1 MSRLSLK
8 SIEVKNFESCGLDY
22 YWKVLSKFD
31 LTSMHCDVFPNGVIV
46 SLGDDIRVN
55 GIYNGKSLFPV
66 ISNVSFVQYLE
77 SGYMLIG
84 TGYDEECEIGLFSP
98 CGRLMGIYA
107 FDKNMYSRV
116 SMSKTKDGYKRF
128 TTGFTLFNSF
138 FFKYNTLAIKC
149 ANKCYLARP
158 HKLDLAKLFCVGF
171 YNDIKSMEDNECGLV
186 AVHFHNGRARLLN
199 KDFSEI
205 NIMDGLSKVIFLE
218 NGDFFAFDNKGTIS
232 LFNKKLKFIKN
243 VNSVEV
249 EPYSRLYKLG
259 DGKKYDCYTHEVYT
273 KLTVPLCCVD
283 GYTIHGVQ
291 GLLTCAYND
300 KFDFVVA
307 NRYKGKP
314 RFINNKFML
323 ISDGKQLFMIDPF
336 IHIDSMDSIIASYLF
351 KLPDDED
358 LSLELFLYFKNKLE
372 GRHVKKYPLKK
383 MLEKSISSL
392 I

>member
-1 MSRLSLK
+1 
-8 SIEVKNFESCGLDY
+8 
-22 YWKVLSKFD
+22 
-31 LTSMHCDVFPNGVIV
+31 
-46 SLGDDIRVN
+46 
-55 GIYNGKSLFPV
+55 
-66 ISNVSFVQYLE
+66 
-77 SGYMLIG
+77 
-84 TGYDEECEIGLFSP
+84 
-98 CGRLMGIYA
+98 
-107 FDKNMYSRV
+107 
-116 SMSKTKDGYKRF
+116 
-128 TTGFTLFNSF
+128 
-138 FFKYNTLAIKC
+138 
-149 ANKCYLARP
+149 
-158 HKLDLAKLFCVGF
+158 
-171 YNDIKSMEDNECGLV
+171 
-186 AVHFHNGRARLLN
+186 
-199 KDFSEI
+199 
-205 NIMDGLSKVIFLE
+205 MDGLSKVIFLE

-249 EPYSRLYKLG
+249 EPYSRLYKLD

-336 IHIDSMDSIIASYLF
+336 IHIDSMDSIITSYLF

-358 LSLELFLYFKNKLE
+358 LSLELFLYFKNMLE
-372 GRHVKKYPLKK
+372 CRHVKKYPLKK
-383 MLEKSISSL
+383 MLERSISSL